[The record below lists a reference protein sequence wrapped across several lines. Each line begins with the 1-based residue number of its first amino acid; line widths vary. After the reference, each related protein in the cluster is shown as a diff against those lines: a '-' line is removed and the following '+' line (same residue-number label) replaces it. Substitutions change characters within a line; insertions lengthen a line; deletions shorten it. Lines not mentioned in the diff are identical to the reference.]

1 MIASELKSAA
11 GPVKSPPLGKR
22 LSNGS
27 LNTPRHVSTSALDD
41 AWGQSRAGGT
51 VLDVDQPHP
60 NSPNSPNS
68 PNTAKINV
76 VN

>member
-60 NSPNSPNS
+60 NSPNSPN
-68 PNTAKINV
+68 TAKINV